1 MKSLGWVVNGAGE
14 RSGRRD
20 IGRTYMPLRRGSV
33 ECIAAGASAE
43 VSRDEDKVR
52 SRRGMYPGRVS
63 ARFEGEVVDCRLIE
77 VNDFF
82 GVGDTNVVE

>member
-1 MKSLGWVVNGAGE
+1 
-14 RSGRRD
+14 
-20 IGRTYMPLRRGSV
+20 
-33 ECIAAGASAE
+33 
-43 VSRDEDKVR
+43 
-52 SRRGMYPGRVS
+52 MYPGRVS